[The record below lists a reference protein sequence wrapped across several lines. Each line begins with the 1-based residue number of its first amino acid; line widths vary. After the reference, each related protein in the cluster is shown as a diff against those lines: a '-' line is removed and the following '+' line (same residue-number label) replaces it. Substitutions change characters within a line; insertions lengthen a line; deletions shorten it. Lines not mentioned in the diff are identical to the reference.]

1 MKPDKYYLELEKKGY
16 FDTIDKRSK
25 DYREYKEWRLA
36 QIEVISEEYAA
47 LKENIEKQPKGFG
60 DTIAKITKATGI
72 DKVVKFIAGDD
83 CGCDERQA
91 LWNKEF
97 KYKTVKCLNEDD
109 YKFLTEFV
117 NRRSSKVD
125 YHDKTRLIDIY
136 NDVFSTR
143 ENRETHCTP
152 CVVSIVKNLKRYL
165 AAYQ

>member
-1 MKPDKYYLELEKKGY
+1 MKPDKYYLDLEENSY
-16 FDTIDKRSK
+16 YETIDKRSK
-25 DYREYKEWRLA
+25 DYREYKEWKA
-36 QIEVISEEYAA
+36 TKESYKA
-47 LKENIEKQPKGFG
+47 LKDNVEKQPKGLG

-91 LWNKEF
+91 LWNEEF

-117 NRRSSKVD
+117 NRSSSKVD

-136 NDVFSTR
+136 NHVFSAR
-143 ENRETHCTP
+143 ENRGTHCTP

>member
-1 MKPDKYYLELEKKGY
+1 MKPDKYYLDLEENGY
-16 FDTIDKRSK
+16 YETIDKRSK
-25 DYREYKEWRLA
+25 DYREYKEWKA
-36 QIEVISEEYAA
+36 TKESYKA
-47 LKENIEKQPKGFG
+47 LKDNVEKQPKGLG

>member
-1 MKPDKYYLELEKKGY
+1 MKPDKYYEKLENQGY
-16 FDTIDKRSK
+16 YKTIDKRSK
-25 DYREYKEWRLA
+25 DYREYKEWKA
-36 QIEVISEEYAA
+36 TKESYKA
-47 LKENIEKQPKGFG
+47 LKDNIDNQSKGLG

-117 NRRSSKVD
+117 NRTTSKVD

-152 CVVSIVKNLKRYL
+152 CVVSIVNNLKKYL

>member
-25 DYREYKEWRLA
+25 DYREYKEWRVA

>member
-1 MKPDKYYLELEKKGY
+1 MKPDKYYEKLENQGY
-16 FDTIDKRSK
+16 YKTIDKRSK
-25 DYREYKEWRLA
+25 DYREYKEWKA
-36 QIEVISEEYAA
+36 TKESYKA
-47 LKENIEKQPKGFG
+47 LKENVGKQSKGLG
-60 DTIAKITKATGI
+60 DTIAKITKAAGI

-117 NRRSSKVD
+117 NRTTSKVD

-143 ENRETHCTP
+143 ENRDTHCTP
-152 CVVSIVKNLKRYL
+152 CVVSIVNNLKRYL

>member
-117 NRRSSKVD
+117 NRRDSKVD